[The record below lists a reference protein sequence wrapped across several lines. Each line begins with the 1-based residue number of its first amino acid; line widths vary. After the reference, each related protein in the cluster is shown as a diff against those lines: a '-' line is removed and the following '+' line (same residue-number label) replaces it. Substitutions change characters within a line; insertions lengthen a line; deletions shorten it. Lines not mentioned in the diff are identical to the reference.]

1 MTVELLI
8 LYSVFSF
15 FYIISPGPAI
25 FLAIS
30 NGIARG
36 LGSVFLSTA
45 GNITGLFILSCISIS
60 GLGVVLTSS
69 ATLFLIVKVIGAL
82 YLIYLGIK
90 QFRNVQ
96 IADPSSAQMIV
107 SAPRSSRSFF
117 QEGFL
122 LALTNPKA
130 ILFFMALFP
139 QFINVQEPLAP
150 QFILLT
156 AIFMCLSFLSLFSY
170 GFIGK
175 SARGLFTNQRAMT
188 WFHRITG
195 GLFIAMGVGLLQLKN
210 AQN

>member
-1 MTVELLI
+1 MTLELLI

-30 NGIARG
+30 NGMACG
-36 LGSVFLSTA
+36 LKSVFMSSS
-45 GNITGLFILSCISIS
+45 GNIIGLFILSCISIS

-69 ATLFLIVKVIGAL
+69 ATLFLIVKIIGAL
-82 YLIYLGIK
+82 YLIYLGVK
-90 QFRNVQ
+90 QFRATKITAMPSKQQ
-96 IADPSSAQMIV
+96 INEPQ
-107 SAPRSSRSFF
+107 RSSFSFF
-117 QEGFL
+117 NEGFL

-139 QFINVQEPLAP
+139 QFINVEKPLP
-150 QFILLT
+150 EQFSILT
-156 AIFMCLSFLSLFSY
+156 AIFMALSFLSLFSY

-175 SARGLFTNQRAMT
+175 SARGLFRNQAAMT

-195 GLFIAMGVGLLQLKN
+195 GLFIGMGMGLLQLKN